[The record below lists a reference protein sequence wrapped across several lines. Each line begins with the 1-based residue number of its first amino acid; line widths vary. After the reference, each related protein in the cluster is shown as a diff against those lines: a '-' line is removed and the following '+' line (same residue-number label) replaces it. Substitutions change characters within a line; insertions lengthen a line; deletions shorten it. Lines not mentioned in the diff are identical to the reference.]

1 MDLENFTGWTRLCL
15 PGITIALATVM
26 ADDPKVLDSP
36 DKIAEEG
43 QRLYE
48 ERHKANLEQN
58 RRGEYVAIDVLTGNA
73 YLGRFPEQAIEEAR
87 KQAPNGVFHLIRIG
101 APGAFKVSFGS
112 RHAFWGRSLRQPR

>member
-1 MDLENFTGWTRLCL
+1 
-15 PGITIALATVM
+15 M
-26 ADDPKVLDSP
+26 ADGPKVFDSP

-48 ERHKANLEQN
+48 ERHKATLEGT
-58 RRGEYVAIDVLTGNA
+58 RRGEYVTIDVLTGNA
-73 YLGRFPEQAIEEAR
+73 YAAEFPEQALEEAR

-112 RHAFWGRSLRQPR
+112 RHAFWGRTLRQPR

>member
-1 MDLENFTGWTRLCL
+1 M
-15 PGITIALATVM
+15 ALAMPM

-43 QRLYE
+43 QRFYD
-48 ERHKANLEQN
+48 ERHRANLERD

-73 YLGRFPEQAIEEAR
+73 YVGKFPEQAIEEFR

-112 RHAFWGRSLRQPR
+112 RHAFWGRPLR

>member
-1 MDLENFTGWTRLCL
+1 
-15 PGITIALATVM
+15 M

-48 ERHKANLEQN
+48 ASHKADLEQN

-73 YLGRFPEQAIEEAR
+73 YVAKFPELAIEEAR
-87 KQAPNGVFHLIRIG
+87 RQAPNGVFHLIRIG
-101 APGAFKVSFGS
+101 APGAFKVSFGA
-112 RHAFWGRSLRQPR
+112 RHGFWGRPLRQPR

>member
-1 MDLENFTGWTRLCL
+1 MATV
-15 PGITIALATVM
+15 TVM

-48 ERHKANLEQN
+48 ERHKADLEQN

-73 YLGRFPEQAIEEAR
+73 YVGKFPEQALEEAR

-112 RHAFWGRSLRQPR
+112 RRHGFWGRPLRQPR

>member
-1 MDLENFTGWTRLCL
+1 
-15 PGITIALATVM
+15 M

-48 ERHKANLEQN
+48 ERHKADLEQN
-58 RRGEYVAIDVLTGNA
+58 HRGEYVAIDVLTGNA
-73 YLGRFPEQAIEEAR
+73 YVAKFPEQAIEEAR
-87 KQAPNGVFHLIRIG
+87 KQAPHGVLHLIRIG

-112 RHAFWGRSLRQPR
+112 RRHGFWGRPLRQSR